1 MLAGGGGGHARLD
14 VEVGHGQQLAGD
26 RGDAVGGTGVD
37 QQLGAED
44 RHALVALLKAHHALA
59 RRGDLAGEESKIG
72 SLGSGTEERAEGI
85 EKGTGGVLGRG
96 GSGEVF
102 RLGDRA
108 VGGGAE
114 EAEAAGVGM
123 AREAEG
129 AAGGALEAAEQLSVA
144 GQGAG

>member
-1 MLAGGGGGHARLD
+1 M
-14 VEVGHGQQLAGD
+14 
-26 RGDAVGGTGVD
+26 D
-37 QQLGAED
+37 QQFGAED
-44 RHALVALLKAHHALA
+44 RHTLVALLKAHHAPA
-59 RRGDLAGEESKIG
+59 RRGDLAGDERELAG
-72 SLGSGTEERAEGI
+72 LGGGTEQRAEGI
-85 EKGTGGVLGRG
+85 EKGPRGVLGRG

-102 RLGDRA
+102 GLGDRA

-114 EAEAAGVGM
+114 EAEAAGLGM